1 MSIKEDDY
9 QLELS
14 CEVYNINPGN
24 NMAVMKASKVLNG
37 YTTFV
42 EKVRTY
48 IKEEHEIKEAVSLAV
63 EDCIRQ
69 DILAEFFRT
78 HRKEVEEVAA
88 LDFTFERREELI
100 RRDSLEEGIEKGIEK
115 GREEGRREG
124 RLLGKRMAVIEALEE
139 YCNPSEEWK
148 QRIEAE
154 EDEEKLRRWNKAA
167 NRAETFEEFI
177 DMVETEAVSHNVDN
191 V

>member
-1 MSIKEDDY
+1 M
-9 QLELS
+9 
-14 CEVYNINPGN
+14 
-24 NMAVMKASKVLNG
+24 
-37 YTTFV
+37 
-42 EKVRTY
+42 
-48 IKEEHEIKEAVSLAV
+48 
-63 EDCIRQ
+63 
-69 DILAEFFRT
+69 
-78 HRKEVEEVAA
+78 AA

-177 DMVETEAVSHNVDN
+177 DMAEAMSHNVDN
-191 V
+191 G